1 MNEDDRITAWAR
13 RASTSLLEPVWH
25 AELSDGGATRVLVL
39 RAPSMRVGSHEG
51 NDLVLRER
59 TVSRSHAE
67 LTPTREGVRVRD
79 LGSRNGT
86 SVDGVRVID
95 ALVTAGQTIVFGGG
109 SSLKVRTLEEEPLD
123 ARTSFGALE
132 GRTEAMARLFL
143 LAERAAGS
151 DATVLV
157 QAESGCGKELLTR
170 SIHDASPR
178 REAPFVVFDC
188 AAIAPSLIESA
199 LFGHERGAFT
209 GATEKRVGLIEEAA
223 GGTLFIDEIGELPL
237 SLQPR
242 LLRFLER
249 REVQRV
255 GSNQVRTFD
264 VRVIAATHRN
274 LLAAINERTF
284 REDLYFRLAVMRLRI
299 PPLRE
304 RVGDLPR
311 LVESLLTQRLGS
323 AERAKEKLNTV
334 SPATWDTLKS
344 LPWRGN
350 VRELRNVLDHSLAL
364 SPDGALTFEFDSE
377 ALPTPNPTSGPAPAV
392 DLSQPF
398 ITQRDAMLEGF
409 ERVYLGG
416 ILEKAEGNFSRAA
429 ALAGLDRMHLK
440 RLLRRHGLGS

>member
-1 MNEDDRITAWAR
+1 
-13 RASTSLLEPVWH
+13 
-25 AELSDGGATRVLVL
+25 
-39 RAPSMRVGSHEG
+39 
-51 NDLVLRER
+51 
-59 TVSRSHAE
+59 
-67 LTPTREGVRVRD
+67 
-79 LGSRNGT
+79 
-86 SVDGVRVID
+86 
-95 ALVTAGQTIVFGGG
+95 
-109 SSLKVRTLEEEPLD
+109 
-123 ARTSFGALE
+123 
-132 GRTEAMARLFL
+132 
-143 LAERAAGS
+143 
-151 DATVLV
+151 
-157 QAESGCGKELLTR
+157 
-170 SIHDASPR
+170 
-178 REAPFVVFDC
+178 VFDC

-334 SPATWDTLKS
+334 SRATWDTLKS

-440 RLLRRHGLGS
+440 RLRRRHGLGS